1 MENNSLVAKG
11 VKYVSHARLKVLGVP
26 ELVSVD
32 VGSGTNTVVI
42 NGNEVNMND
51 IQFDTPITGTVFGT
65 LMNFKG
71 VLEGLAEA
79 VHNKPYLSPP
89 IAPVLYIK
97 PANTF
102 NRYGEGI
109 PMPEGIS
116 QLEMGAALG
125 IVIGKKA
132 VAVNE
137 QTALDYVA
145 GFTIVN
151 DVSIPHE
158 SIYRP
163 AVQQKARDGFC
174 PIGPWIVDRQS
185 VSNPDDLP
193 IRVYINDELRQEN
206 STTNLIRPVA
216 RLLADVTEFMTLNPG
231 DVLLVGVPEEA
242 PQAKLGDKVRVEIA
256 GIGILENV
264 IVDEKTFMRRWTK

>member
-1 MENNSLVAKG
+1 
-11 VKYVSHARLKVLGVP
+11 
-26 ELVSVD
+26 
-32 VGSGTNTVVI
+32 
-42 NGNEVNMND
+42 
-51 IQFDTPITGTVFGT
+51 
-65 LMNFKG
+65 
-71 VLEGLAEA
+71 
-79 VHNKPYLSPP
+79 
-89 IAPVLYIK
+89 
-97 PANTF
+97 
-102 NRYGEGI
+102 
-109 PMPEGIS
+109 
-116 QLEMGAALG
+116 MGAALG
-125 IVIGKKA
+125 IVIGKNA

-137 QTALDYVA
+137 QSALDYVA

-264 IVDEKTFMRRWTK
+264 IVDEKTFIRRGTK